1 MRKIWT
7 YCECRCLLSSINVG
21 MSLKDIHETFN
32 GILNNRTIDALRSRR
47 NALAK
52 IGITTLGE
60 FNKRYGSGA
69 EGVMPSLK
77 NIVVGKT
84 KEELLSMRTALIRT
98 QMDGIYNNAVN
109 SNPNAEADIRDRIG
123 YGDDLLREQST
134 PMPKEHTMA
143 NPAIRRDVENRF
155 YREKKDF
162 PENAVNVP
170 PPVNIIEQL
179 RSIGL
184 RGKITLDLGE

>member
-1 MRKIWT
+1 MRRFWT
-7 YCECRCLLSSINVG
+7 YEETRALIGALDNYSSIAIYRKFSG
-21 MSLKDIHETFN
+21 CGRS
-32 GILNNRTIDALRSRR
+32 IDALRSRR

-52 IGITTLGE
+52 IGITTLDQ
-60 FNKRYGSGA
+60 FNERYGA
-69 EGVMPSLK
+69 DIVGVMPSLK

-98 QMDGIYNNAVN
+98 QMDGIYNNVVN

-134 PMPKEHTMA
+134 PMRKEDTMD